1 MHHLAEPI
9 LRENTIPPEK
19 PGNGSTPPSPEDP
32 TSAPHRHSP
41 FAADLRR
48 REHATADMVRALD
61 VKIDRLTQA
70 RADRIHA
77 LTKIRSAIARA
88 IMAGPCA
95 PAPHEKSD

>member
-1 MHHLAEPI
+1 M
-9 LRENTIPPEK
+9 T
-19 PGNGSTPPSPEDP
+19 
-32 TSAPHRHSP
+32 PHRP
-41 FAADLRR
+41 ITVTADLRH
-48 REHATADMVRALD
+48 REQATAQMIRAID
-61 VKIDRLTQA
+61 TKIDRLTQA